1 MDQGAQDLKNL
12 EHAEKLFM
20 SGKVAES
27 EPIFR
32 SLTKSR
38 HVGPRAGCD
47 LGLLYVQTGKNSE
60 AEALFK
66 SIIDAGHRIAEAH
79 YGLGVIF
86 DASDP
91 GYARAQYEFALS
103 INPHHKGSRNRLN
116 KLVVAPTL
124 HAHPDHAIPRDE
136 SPSPNERSNRAV
148 RSHKK
153 PDPSREG
160 IAKNVR
166 VRTEQRGSPARN
178 IQIIEFTLQ
187 RGSQHGPLPVY
198 MSGHRAK
205 GTVKEGDRIILKG
218 KLPKG
223 GRIFESERIFNET
236 AGGYVEMSGRGL
248 GDLDIGKIIGGTIFV
263 IGVLVVL
270 FFIVTSGGP
279 PRR

>member
-1 MDQGAQDLKNL
+1 MDQAAQDLKKL

-20 SGKVAES
+20 SGKITES

-32 SLTKSR
+32 SLTKSH

-47 LGLLYVQTGKNSE
+47 LGLLYVQTGKTSE

-66 SIIDAGHRIAEAH
+66 SIINAGHRLAEAY

-86 DASDP
+86 DDSNP

-103 INPHHKGSRNRLN
+103 INPYHKGSRNRLN
-116 KLVVAPTL
+116 RLMAAPAL
-124 HAHPDHAIPRDE
+124 HARPDYIIPKDE
-136 SPSPNERSNRAV
+136 SGRRDQVVQSDQKS
-148 RSHKK
+148 
-153 PDPSREG
+153 DPSREG

-166 VRTEQRGSPARN
+166 IRTEPRGSPARN

-187 RGSQHGPLPVY
+187 RGPQHGPLPVY

-218 KLPKG
+218 KLPKAG
-223 GRIFESERIFNET
+223 QTFESERIFNET

-248 GDLDIGKIIGGTIFV
+248 GDLDIGKIIGGTIFIV
-263 IGVLVVL
+263 GVLVVL
-270 FFIVTSGGP
+270 FFIITSGGP